1 MRMYYGASSSSKT
14 YCTNYDSLTDDKKAT
29 VSTYTSYDAAYN
41 AAYNEA
47 YTKALNAANAAKN
60 STSHNYSATEVTA
73 RNGYYLN
80 PGNMTVGQSAA
91 GDASLNL
98 SLANV
103 RTTGKKIVRQVQ
115 SHRAMQHCPARSMDC
130 MRGVTSCIRT
140 DIPEF
145 YIQPDHWLPHSRQR
159 MQTDRQG

>member
-1 MRMYYGASSSSKT
+1 MTGQGLEGAVFNFFKDGGFEGSGTTDSNGNVSFSFTTSYYGASSSSKT
-14 YCTNYDSLTDDKKAT
+14 YCTNYGSLTDDKKAT

-80 PGNMTVGQSAA
+80 PGKYDS
-91 GDASLNL
+91 
-98 SLANV
+98 
-103 RTTGKKIVRQVQ
+103 RTE
-115 SHRAMQHCPARSMDC
+115 CC
-130 MRGVTSCIRT
+130 RGCIFKSVTCKCEDDRKH
-140 DIPEF
+140 
-145 YIQPDHWLPHSRQR
+145 YDHERR
-159 MQTDRQG
+159 